1 MWKTQENHQT
11 TGKQIKKIS
20 CSMKCLF
27 HIHFQMG
34 ISRIEMNFVI
44 VTFFCVY
51 LYIMVFYLLN
61 MSSVI
66 THINVSSNFP
76 YSCDV
81 LNEILSTCDMST
93 V

>member
-1 MWKTQENHQT
+1 
-11 TGKQIKKIS
+11 
-20 CSMKCLF
+20 MKCLF

-34 ISRIEMNFVI
+34 ISRIEMNFEDCDI
-44 VTFFCVY
+44 LLY
-51 LYIMVFYLLN
+51 LYMMVFYLLN

-66 THINVSSNFP
+66 THIDVSSNFP

>member
-34 ISRIEMNFVI
+34 ISRIEMNFEDCDI
-44 VTFFCVY
+44 
-51 LYIMVFYLLN
+51 LLCLFIYN
-61 MSSVI
+61 GLLFVEHEQCN
-66 THINVSSNFP
+66 HINVSSNFP